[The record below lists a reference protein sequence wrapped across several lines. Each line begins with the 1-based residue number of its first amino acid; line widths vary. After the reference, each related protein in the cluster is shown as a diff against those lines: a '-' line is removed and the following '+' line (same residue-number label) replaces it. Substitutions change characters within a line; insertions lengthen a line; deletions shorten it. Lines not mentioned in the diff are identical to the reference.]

1 MMSQMLTKEL
11 IETLEKE
18 LSEEEWIK
26 VSGILKQHTSSSCSA
41 SSTDHEAKKV
51 KKKAKSSKI
60 PRPFDFKKYNTRH
73 VALKITYLGWDYHGF
88 VVQEDSN
95 NTVEHH
101 LFEALTKT
109 KLIESRQTSNYSR
122 CGRTDKGVSAFGQVI
137 AIDLRTNLLQGV
149 GVIQRLDGTAHE
161 RTGNTTEEINYPLML
176 NRVLPS
182 EIRVIAWTPAEP
194 SFHARFDTLH
204 RTYKYFFPAGDLD
217 TKLMNEASQKLVG
230 TFDFRNFC
238 KMDVGNGV
246 VKFVRTIRSAEIRK
260 LDDSSGGFQMCE
272 FTISGLAFLF
282 HIPSFSLLYMNEKL
296 MNEASQKLVGTFD
309 FRNFCKMDVGN
320 GVVKFVRTIRSA
332 EIRKLD
338 DSSGGFQMCEF
349 TIGGLAF
356 LYHQVRCITAILF
369 LIGQHKEKPEIIDQL
384 LDVENE
390 PCKPQYAMAADFP
403 LVLYDCAYEG
413 ISWRYDQSIHE
424 KNINQFQEMWTGHMV
439 RASMMRAMLEGLTSV
454 PVTTQS
460 NKYYTD
466 ETIRWCDAR
475 PPIQRQATSL
485 VVGLPSKHHRPL
497 LDRKRGES
505 LENRI
510 EHFAKRRKVE
520 DAPSEES
527 S

>member
-272 FTISGLAFLF
+272 FTISGLAFL
-282 HIPSFSLLYMNEKL
+282 
-296 MNEASQKLVGTFD
+296 
-309 FRNFCKMDVGN
+309 
-320 GVVKFVRTIRSA
+320 
-332 EIRKLD
+332 
-338 DSSGGFQMCEF
+338 
-349 TIGGLAF
+349 
-356 LYHQVRCITAILF
+356 YHQVRCITAILF

-439 RASMMRAMLEGLTSV
+439 RASMMRAMLEGLTTV